1 MKSEWKRVEQSV
13 FMEKLKNY
21 PRKLEHNFFMDWDEW
36 YDFSLNPRP
45 CEESMVF
52 RSSTTYSEEYWVK
65 CFSE

>member
-21 PRKLEHNFFMDWDEW
+21 PRKLVHNFFMDWDEW
-36 YDFSLNPRP
+36 YDFSL
-45 CEESMVF
+45 STQADGTSKVF
-52 RSSTTYSEEYWVK
+52 KSTRTYSEEYWVK